1 VGQIKNIKNAVGLNM
16 DNTNNVNNKNLRIQ
30 SIIKKFF
37 SPCKDYLRSLLPYI
51 LISAL
56 IFLLGIISGY
66 YFAEVY
72 PSESGELLSLLE
84 KTYKPILEMNK
95 VSQVLFI
102 FLKNGVTSFLIII
115 FGVVFGFLSIVSLIS
130 NGEILG
136 MLANFTLEKS
146 SIFYFLLGILPHG
159 VIEIPC
165 FLISSAIGL
174 KIGRT
179 LIKKIFGKGGSLK
192 EELNL
197 GLNTFL
203 RIILVFLFLAA
214 IIEVLIS
221 SELLRIY

>member
-1 VGQIKNIKNAVGLNM
+1 M
-16 DNTNNVNNKNLRIQ
+16 DNANNMNNKNLRIQ

-37 SPCKDYLRSLLPYI
+37 SPCKGYLRSLLPYI
-51 LISAL
+51 LISAS

-95 VSQVLFI
+95 VSQVLFV
-102 FLKNGVTSFLIII
+102 FLKNGVTSFFIII
-115 FGVVFGFLSIVSLIS
+115 SGVIFGFLPVVSLIS

-136 MLANFTLEKS
+136 VLANFTLEKS

-174 KIGRT
+174 KIGKT

-192 EELNL
+192 KELNL

>member
-1 VGQIKNIKNAVGLNM
+1 M

>member
-1 VGQIKNIKNAVGLNM
+1 M
-16 DNTNNVNNKNLRIQ
+16 NNKNLRIQ

-37 SPCKDYLRSLLPYI
+37 SPCKGYLRSLLPYI
-51 LISAL
+51 LISAS

-95 VSQVLFI
+95 VSQVLFV
-102 FLKNGVTSFLIII
+102 FLKNGVTSFFIII
-115 FGVVFGFLSIVSLIS
+115 SGVIFGFLPVVSLIS

-136 MLANFTLEKS
+136 VLANFTLEKS

-174 KIGRT
+174 KIGKT

-192 EELNL
+192 KELNL

>member
-1 VGQIKNIKNAVGLNM
+1 M
-16 DNTNNVNNKNLRIQ
+16 NNKNLRIQ

-37 SPCKDYLRSLLPYI
+37 SPCKGYLRSLLPYI
-51 LISAL
+51 LISAS

-72 PSESGELLSLLE
+72 PSESGKLLSLLE

-95 VSQVLFI
+95 VSQVLFV
-102 FLKNGVTSFLIII
+102 FLKNGVTSFFIII
-115 FGVVFGFLSIVSLIS
+115 SGVIFGFLPVVSLIS

-136 MLANFTLEKS
+136 VLANFTLEKS

-174 KIGRT
+174 KIGKT

>member
-1 VGQIKNIKNAVGLNM
+1 MGQIKNIKNAVGLNM

-102 FLKNGVTSFLIII
+102 FLKNGVTSFFVII
-115 FGVVFGFLSIVSLIS
+115 FGVIFGLLSVISLIS

-136 MLANFTLEKS
+136 ILANFTLEKF

-159 VIEIPC
+159 IIEIPC

-174 KIGRT
+174 KIGKT